1 MCSNLGCWDLLS
13 NGNAKPNSRIKRETE
28 WASLFTLWVLFNV
41 EMPVIFNRMLYTYND
56 AD

>member
-13 NGNAKPNSRIKRETE
+13 NGNAKPNSRIKRQTE

-41 EMPVIFNRMLYTYND
+41 EMPVIFNRMLYAYND